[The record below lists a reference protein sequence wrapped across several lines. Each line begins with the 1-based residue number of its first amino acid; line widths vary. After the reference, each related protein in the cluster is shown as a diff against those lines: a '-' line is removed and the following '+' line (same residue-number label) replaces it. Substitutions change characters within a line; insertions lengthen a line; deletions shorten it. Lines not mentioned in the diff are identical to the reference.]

1 MAETDDTGPAHP
13 EVVRRAVYGS
23 VWPVGTPFQL
33 TPLEAWYVLQGWA
46 VKPAGGIGV
55 EQVVAMPGKIE
66 GGNNW
71 VWLWQA

>member
-13 EVVRRAVYGS
+13 EVMRRAVSGG
-23 VWPVGTPFQL
+23 VWPAGTPFPL

-46 VKPAGGIGV
+46 VKPAGGLSFD
-55 EQVVAMPGKIE
+55 QVAAMPGKIE
-66 GGNNW
+66 GGTDW